1 MKILWLLV
9 IFGSVLGLTM
19 GLIPALTMAES
30 APQEAAGAAIAVAC
44 AVVPYCIARA
54 VSMLSDS
61 SKKDD

>member
-1 MKILWLLV
+1 MRILWLAV
-9 IFGSVLGLTM
+9 FFCSVFGIAAGL
-19 GLIPALTMAES
+19 LPALTMAES

-54 VSMLSDS
+54 VSMLSGN

>member
-1 MKILWLLV
+1 MAILWFAV
-9 IFGSVLGLTM
+9 IVCSVLGFVI
-19 GLIPALTMAES
+19 GLLPALTMAES

-54 VSMLSDS
+54 VSMLSGN